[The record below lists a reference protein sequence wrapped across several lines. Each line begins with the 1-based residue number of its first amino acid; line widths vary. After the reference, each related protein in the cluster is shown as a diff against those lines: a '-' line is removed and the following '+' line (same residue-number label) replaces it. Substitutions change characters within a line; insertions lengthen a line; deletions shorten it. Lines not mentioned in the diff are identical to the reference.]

1 MKPIKTIKSEI
12 VYKGKIIDVVN
23 DVIELEDGRHAI
35 REVVQHIG
43 AAAIIPVD
51 SEGNIIFVKQYR
63 HPALDYVLEIPAG
76 TFEKGE
82 DPFICAKRELEEET
96 GYGSDEI
103 SFVFKFYSAIGF
115 CTEILHIYLAE
126 NLYEGK
132 MNLDEDEFIE
142 IEKYSLDEAIKMIF
156 NGSIVDS
163 KTIAAVLAY
172 KEILGQR

>member
-1 MKPIKTIKSEI
+1 MKPLKTVKSET
-12 VYKGKIIDVVN
+12 VYEGKIIDVVN
-23 DVIELEDGRHAI
+23 DVIELQDGRHAI
-35 REVVQHIG
+35 REVVKHIG

-51 SEGNIIFVKQYR
+51 KDGNIIFVKQYR

-76 TFEKGE
+76 TLEVGE

-96 GYGSDEI
+96 GYKSEDI

-115 CTEILHIYLAE
+115 CTEVLHIYLAE
-126 NLYEGK
+126 NLREGK

-142 IEKYSLDEAIKMIF
+142 LERYSLDEAVNMIF
-156 NGSIVDS
+156 SGGIIDS

-172 KEILGQR
+172 KEIISKR